1 MSSPSLRGL
10 WNECRATVRGLER
23 WRCCMAFFSSAFLA
37 FGLYH
42 VHSVSGITEGGVL
55 GAQCSEL
62 LKNYFKAKRK
72 AK

>member
-10 WNECRATVRGLER
+10 WNECRATMRGLER

-42 VHSVSGITEGGVL
+42 VHSVSGITAVSYTHL
-55 GAQCSEL
+55 TLPTIA
-62 LKNYFKAKRK
+62 
-72 AK
+72 